1 MLSHSFQD
9 ISVTLFLQM
18 IFCCSVLNL
27 QQATPDAPS
36 RLRLAFFFLPV
47 IIPSLHYSPRSLP
60 VRSIINSIIHKHCSH
75 ERRCRQ
81 GASTWSHNSTRAIN
95 HPHLCGLLHFSQSHH
110 YHPLQ
115 SPPFPTWQTHRGQM
129 ETADLKVM
137 HGADVWKG
145 WFKCLS
151 CACHVSFPCLS
162 ISYWSVLFPQ
172 QKSTAKPHLP
182 LRLQTRMSW
191 LWKRAT
197 LSASWTRYSFTR
209 TLKLWNKETGC
220 GHLAIWVYRVRRS
233 VKYNLHPLQCK
244 SE

>member
-1 MLSHSFQD
+1 MLSHPFQD

-27 QQATPDAPS
+27 QQVTSDTS
-36 RLRLAFFFLPV
+36 LCLRLFFPV
-47 IIPSLHYSPRSLP
+47 VIPSLHYPPRSLP
-60 VRSIINSIIHKHCSH
+60 IRSIINSIIHKHYNH

-81 GASTWSHNSTRAIN
+81 GASTWSHNSTCVIN

-129 ETADLKVM
+129 ETANLKVIQS
-137 HGADVWKG
+137 ADVWNG
-145 WFKCLS
+145 LFKCFS
-151 CACHVSFPCLS
+151 CACHVSFSCLC
-162 ISYWSVLFPQ
+162 ISYWSVIFPQ
-172 QKSTAKPHLP
+172 QRSTAKPHLP

-197 LSASWTRYSFTR
+197 LSASWTRYICTAVCI
-209 TLKLWNKETGC
+209 K
-220 GHLAIWVYRVRRS
+220 V
-233 VKYNLHPLQCK
+233 LHERNRMWPPRDLSLLHKGLCK
-244 SE
+244 I

>member
-18 IFCCSVLNL
+18 IFCCSVWNL
-27 QQATPDAPS
+27 QQATPDASS
-36 RLRLAFFFLPV
+36 RLRLAFFFPPV
-47 IIPSLHYSPRSLP
+47 IIPSLHYPPRSLP
-60 VRSIINSIIHKHCSH
+60 VRSIINSIIHKHYSH

-137 HGADVWKG
+137 HSADVWKVDLNVCLVHVMSAFLVWVSLTEVYYFPSKRVLQSHIYLWGYKRG
-145 WFKCLS
+145 WAGSERGRHCL
-151 CACHVSFPCLS
+151 HLEQGTVS
-162 ISYWSVLFPQ
+162 
-172 QKSTAKPHLP
+172 
-182 LRLQTRMSW
+182 
-191 LWKRAT
+191 RA
-197 LSASWTRYSFTR
+197 
-209 TLKLWNKETGC
+209 
-220 GHLAIWVYRVRRS
+220 H
-233 VKYNLHPLQCK
+233 
-244 SE
+244 